1 MKFRDLSACSTDI
14 LEAIEHLDEYGSEE
28 EYNIIMSLCELRKK
42 VLNMLISEQSKQDIQ
57 ILKNIDTF
65 MDKIRR

>member
-28 EYNIIMSLCELRKK
+28 EYDIIMSLCELRKK
-42 VLNMLISEQSKQDIQ
+42 SIKYAYKRTI
-57 ILKNIDTF
+57 KTRYAKF
-65 MDKIRR
+65 KKY